1 MPQRLVV
8 TERSHEPRKRFAEE
22 LRRLRVERG
31 LSLRDLS
38 KAVGWD
44 ASQFGKME
52 RGSTLGGPEVVQAL
66 DQYYGTAPLLLTLW
80 ELALGDPTQFK
91 EQYRRYM
98 TLEAEAVSLWQYSVS
113 APPGLLQT
121 DGYVR
126 EALAAGGAKG
136 EELEQQVEAR
146 VRRRKLLEGEDA
158 PPFRAIIS
166 EAVLRMGLRDKQ
178 AWHQQLEFLAEVA
191 ERPNITPQILPFGSG
206 VHGLTNTDT
215 MFLRLLDGR
224 TVAYTENDVR
234 GELIEETDRVE
245 RLQRAYDSV
254 RDLALSPAE
263 SRSFVL
269 RMLEEV
275 PCESST

>member
-44 ASQFGKME
+44 PSLFGKME
-52 RGSTLGGPEVVQAL
+52 RGGTLGGPEVVQAL
-66 DQYYGTAPLLLTLW
+66 DQYYGTGPLLLTLW
-80 ELALGDPTQFK
+80 ELAVGDPTQFK

-98 TLEAEAVSLWQYSVS
+98 MLEAEAVSLWHYAVS

-126 EALAAGGAKG
+126 EALAAGGLRG

-146 VRRRKLLEGEDA
+146 VRRRKLLEGDDA
-158 PPFRAIIS
+158 PPFRTIMS
-166 EAVLRMGLRDKQ
+166 EAVLRMELRDKR
-178 AWHQQLEFLAEVA
+178 AWREQLGFLAEVA
-191 ERPNITPQILPFGSG
+191 ERPNVTPYILPFSAGL
-206 VHGLTNTDT
+206 HGLTNTDT

-224 TVAYTENDVR
+224 TVAYTENDLR
-234 GELIEETDRVE
+234 GELVEETERVE
-245 RLQRAYDSV
+245 RLQRAYDAV

-275 PCESST
+275 PCEPST

>member
-8 TERSHEPRKRFAEE
+8 TERSPEPRKRFAEE
-22 LRRLRVERG
+22 LRRLRRERG
-31 LSLRDLS
+31 LSLRELG
-38 KAVGWD
+38 KALGWD

-52 RGSTLGGPEVVQAL
+52 RGGTLGGPEVVQAL

-80 ELALGDPTQFK
+80 ELAVGDPRQFK

-98 TLEAEAVSLWQYSVS
+98 ALEAEALGLWQYSVS

-126 EALAAGGAKG
+126 EALTAGGLRG

-166 EAVLRMGLRDKQ
+166 EAVLRMGMRDKQ
-178 AWHQQLEFLAEVA
+178 AWRQQLAFLAEVA
-191 ERPNITPQILPFGSG
+191 EHPNITPHILPFGSG

-215 MFLRLLDGR
+215 MFLRLPDGR

-234 GELIEETDRVE
+234 GELIEETERVE
-245 RLQRAYDSV
+245 RLQRAYDAV
-254 RDLALSPAE
+254 RDLAMSPAE

-275 PCESST
+275 PCEPST

>member
-8 TERSHEPRKRFAEE
+8 TEMSHEPRKRFAEE
-22 LRRLRVERG
+22 LRRLRTERG
-31 LSLRDLS
+31 LALRDLS
-38 KAVGWD
+38 REVGWD

-52 RGSTLGGPEVVQAL
+52 SGSTLGGPEVVQAL
-66 DQYYGTAPLLLTLW
+66 DQYYGTGLFLLTLW

-91 EQYRRYM
+91 EQYRRYFL
-98 TLEAEAVSLWQYSVS
+98 LEAEALSLWHYAAS
-113 APPGLLQT
+113 APPGLLQA

-146 VRRRKLLEGEDA
+146 MGRRKLLEGDDA

-178 AWHQQLEFLAEVA
+178 AWRAQLEFLAEVA
-191 ERPNITPQILPFGSG
+191 ERPNVTIHVLPFASG
-206 VHGLTNTDT
+206 VHGLSNTNT
-215 MFLRLLDGR
+215 MFLKLLDGR
-224 TVAYTENDVR
+224 TVAYAENDVR
-234 GELIEETDRVE
+234 GELIEETERVE
-245 RLQRAYDSV
+245 QLQRAYDAV
-254 RDLALSPAE
+254 RDQALSPAE
-263 SRSFVL
+263 SRMFVL
-269 RMLEEV
+269 RMLEEL